1 LPVGFRLSNH
11 WKAPLVKDPPTMQ
24 LNRLQEKL
32 PGDIIDWYLKE
43 SLQGKIKSVG
53 ARHEGLTFV
62 VRLDIAVHTWR
73 YHECEPLTDGRTKP
87 LADWELE
94 ILTKSCLSIPAI
106 VPLSLIVAGLASG
119 TSSIPAP
126 TSPPREATAPP

>member
-1 LPVGFRLSNH
+1 LSYSPVGFRLFIH

-43 SLQGKIKSVG
+43 SLQGRIKSVG

-62 VRLDIAVHTWR
+62 VRLDMAVHTWR
-73 YHECEPLTDGRTKP
+73 YHECAPLTDGRTKP

-94 ILTKSCLSIPAI
+94 ILTKTFYSRHCAFMIA
-106 VPLSLIVAGLASG
+106 AGLASG
-119 TSSIPAP
+119 KSI
-126 TSPPREATAPP
+126 ATPES